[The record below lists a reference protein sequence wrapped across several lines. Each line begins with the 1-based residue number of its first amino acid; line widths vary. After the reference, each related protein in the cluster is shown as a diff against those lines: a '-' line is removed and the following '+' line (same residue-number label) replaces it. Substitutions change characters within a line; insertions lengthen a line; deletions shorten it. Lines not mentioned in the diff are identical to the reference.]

1 MPIDDPEDYYDAHDD
16 EEWERLD
23 ASLVGRLEWEG
34 TLEYLGRYLPPGG
47 RVLDVGGGA
56 GRYAVWLG
64 ERGYEVTLVDPSEGQ
79 RELAREK
86 VADRELGD
94 RVTVREG
101 DVRDLDFDDGSFDA
115 TLCLGGPLSHVLDV
129 DERDTAARELRR
141 VTAVGGPVFVS
152 VMGRLHLLLVTL
164 MATDRDSERL
174 DLLAE
179 LAMSGDYDADL
190 LDGRESRFVETHFFR
205 AGELEVL
212 LTEAGLV
219 VEELVGLEGLASV
232 YGAGRLAESPEDLS
246 DEQREHVRNLV
257 DTLRGDRSVADFSA
271 HLLAV
276 CRVGG

>member
-1 MPIDDPEDYYDAHDD
+1 MPIDDPEDYYDAHGD
-16 EEWERLD
+16 EEWERLE

-34 TLEYLGRYLPPGG
+34 TVEYLGRYLPPGG

-56 GRYAVWLG
+56 GRYAVWLA

-101 DVRDLDFDDGSFDA
+101 DVRDLAFDDGAFDA
-115 TLCLGGPLSHVLDV
+115 TLCLGGPLSHVLDA
-129 DERDTAARELRR
+129 DERDTAAGELRR
-141 VTAVGGPVFVS
+141 VTTVGGPVFVS

-164 MATDRDSERL
+164 LATDRDSERL
-174 DLLAE
+174 DLLAD
-179 LAMSGDYDADL
+179 LALSGDYDADL
-190 LDGRESRFVETHFFR
+190 LGDRESRFVETHFFR
-205 AGELEVL
+205 AGELEVV

-232 YGAGRLAESPEDLS
+232 YSAGRLEGSPEDLS